1 MNENESRV
9 FEHEA
14 YEAGKMA
21 GRRYAES
28 VPGAET
34 MPPGHRL
41 WADDFIDSYIEWDDC
56 PFEGSTLREA
66 WKIGVQVGARKAL
79 CEITTN

>member
-1 MNENESRV
+1 MVENESGI

-21 GRRYAES
+21 GRRYADS
-28 VPGAET
+28 VRATVAPC
-34 MPPGHRL
+34 L

-56 PFEGSTLREA
+56 PFESSTLREA
-66 WKIGVQVGARKAL
+66 WKIGVQVGAREAL
-79 CEITTN
+79 SGVTTQ